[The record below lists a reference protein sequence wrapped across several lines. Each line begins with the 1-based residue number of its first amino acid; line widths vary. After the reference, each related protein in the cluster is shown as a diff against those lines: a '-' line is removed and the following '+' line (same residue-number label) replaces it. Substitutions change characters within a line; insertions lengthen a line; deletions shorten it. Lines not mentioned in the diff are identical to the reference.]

1 MTVTNL
7 KIKRTPLGELFIVV
21 VVDEGSKLEVGV
33 KTGKIAGFD
42 LGLKTFLTCS
52 DDTKIESCHFF
63 KESF

>member
-1 MTVTNL
+1 M
-7 KIKRTPLGELFIVV
+7 VV